1 MGILDWFRKKTPQ
14 EKFLDE
20 LRKNRQLKKQVE
32 GAISLLEGL
41 KKRLRDFFEGLEQE
55 AGLRTGVRLRRAIE
69 THGFMIGWEERQLA
83 IDPHETDAIIRARTA
98 KWRQIKGSGDELLEL
113 FKTLDNLLD
122 KGEGAVEQ
130 EKAISGILRQKF
142 DRFCETTSVNLH
154 QLWQDLKKY
163 PELIDPPSLNR
174 RFGEFKGELNRE
186 FYEINKI
193 IEAIIVAERSV
204 A

>member
-20 LRKNRQLKKQVE
+20 LRKNSQLKKQVE

-41 KKRLRDFFEGLEQE
+41 EKRLRDFFEGLEQE
-55 AGLRTGVRLRRAIE
+55 AGLRTGVKLRRAIE

-98 KWRQIKGSGDELLEL
+98 KWRQIRKSGNELLEL
-113 FKTLDNLLD
+113 LRTLDNLIG
-122 KGEGAVEQ
+122 KGKAIEQ
-130 EKAISGILRQKF
+130 EKAVSGMLRQKF
-142 DRFCETTSVNLH
+142 DAFSETTSVNLH
-154 QLWQDLKKY
+154 QLWQDLKRY
-163 PELIDPPSLNR
+163 PELVDPQRLNS
-174 RFGEFKGELNRE
+174 RFGKFKAELNRE